1 MSILNQYFLVAKEAT
16 SRNQQKVKTNTP
28 TIDAKTAPDVD
39 QQQAP
44 AVPWLLFDANSGLL
58 YLHVFPYLLIVFFDH
73 IWESINTK
81 LYLHISFNVDLKI
94 ASKTCA
100 KLGVRLA

>member
-44 AVPWLLFDANSGLL
+44 AVP
-58 YLHVFPYLLIVFFDH
+58 
-73 IWESINTK
+73 
-81 LYLHISFNVDLKI
+81 
-94 ASKTCA
+94 
-100 KLGVRLA
+100 LAAV